1 MIALFISI
9 INIMKKLQYQRA
21 LLHLVVIAAFY
32 FPTAPLHAESLLW
45 NRTEPGWW
53 CGLGND
59 IWGDGYLYSQ
69 GCISLVQQP
78 NISITQTVSVVRVND
93 VGMETGE
100 QLPCGSTVP
109 SGASIRFKFAP
120 LSATDI
126 YWFGTGG
133 ALDSPYGAWGDS
145 SRPPTDVCQPHD
157 YVGSFNFGAN
167 VDQYV
172 SLLANSPIRSVAATG
187 SACISGQEQ
196 STCRNVR
203 AGRVNATFSIAP
215 ITGKVYHQYYFN
227 GTYGGIGNKC
237 IVSLDQMQLIPNGT
251 AISTAAPAAFA
262 VGPWRPVR
270 PGDYGG
276 EPYTLRVPQQ
286 SISCP
291 ITVVDATGMPPN
303 PPTITP
309 DPDTTCTPGSA
320 FPLSLTATDPDRDRI
335 RFLLDWDSNGS
346 IDEFVPP
353 SGYISSGST
362 VRATRTYVAPGAKR
376 LSVMVEDD
384 EGLTS
389 AWRASG
395 FSCAEEDI
403 SGGGNDGLN
412 DRQNEAGASDGDV
425 FNGQVAD
432 LSFRAVPSLVR
443 SGASTRVHWHAQDM
457 SSCTI
462 SSANGDRWNSLTSP
476 LGGVVS
482 APIFN
487 RTKYTLSCLDAN
499 GVSHVK
505 TATVSVA
512 PNWNER

>member
-1 MIALFISI
+1 M
-9 INIMKKLQYQRA
+9 
-21 LLHLVVIAAFY
+21 VIGAFF
-32 FPTAPLHAESLLW
+32 FPTAPLLAESLLW

-59 IWGDGYLYSQ
+59 FWGDGYLYSQ
-69 GCISLVQQP
+69 DCISFVQQP
-78 NISITQTVSVVRVND
+78 NITVTQNVSVVRVND
-93 VGMETGE
+93 SGVETGE

-109 SGASIRFKFAP
+109 SGTSLRFKFAP

-133 ALDSPYGAWGDS
+133 ALDSPYGAWGDTS
-145 SRPPTDVCQPHD
+145 QPPTDVCQPHD

-187 SACISGQEQ
+187 SACASGQEQ

-203 AGRVNATFSIAP
+203 AGRVTATFSIAP

-227 GTYGGIGNKC
+227 GTYRGIGNTC
-237 IVSLDQMQLIPNGT
+237 IVSSDQMQFIPNGT
-251 AISTAAPAAFA
+251 AISTAVPAALA

-303 PPTITP
+303 PPTITQ

-335 RFLLDWDSNGS
+335 RFLIDWDSNGS
-346 IDEFVPP
+346 VDEFVPP
-353 SGYISSGST
+353 SGYISSGSM

-376 LSVMVEDD
+376 VSVLVEDE

-389 AWRASG
+389 ASRTSS
-395 FSCAEEDI
+395 FSCVNSRLRPDTDSI
-403 SGGGNDGLN
+403 IGGNDGLN
-412 DRQNEAGASDGDV
+412 DRQNGAV

-457 SSCTI
+457 SSCII
-462 SSANGDRWNSLTSP
+462 SSTNGDHWNSLTSP
-476 LGGVVS
+476 IGGVVS
-482 APIFN
+482 EPIFN